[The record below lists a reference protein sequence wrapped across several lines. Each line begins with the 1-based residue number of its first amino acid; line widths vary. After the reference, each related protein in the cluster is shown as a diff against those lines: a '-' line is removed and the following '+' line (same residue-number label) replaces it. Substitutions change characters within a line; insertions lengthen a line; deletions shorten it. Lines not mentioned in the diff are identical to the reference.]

1 MSSRFLLSALAV
13 AGFSALGTSTTLL
26 LSEATPPAAQTQS
39 TPSSAIPTDPRSQQ
53 ASTVNQQLRQTPA
66 VELGDPG
73 PLPASLQGSHH
84 GVQLQQDGQGNLL
97 ISQSLIRLFD
107 FYLAGMEEE
116 GVDKVLLRIHREL
129 AAQLQGAALDQAR
142 DLLRRYVDYRIALQ
156 TLPDIAA
163 DRLNPDVLRQRLDA
177 LNAMRQQ
184 FFSAEEY
191 QAFFAR
197 ENAEDEYMLQRLAL
211 SKQQGLSADQ
221 QQQALSELEAQ
232 LPEDVRRARSES
244 TRYGELY
251 ATTQSMQAEGASAEQ
266 IRLIREQALGSE
278 AAQRLAEL
286 DQQQAQWQQRL
297 SDYASERDRLRAA
310 GLSQTD
316 LDNALSELQTS
327 RFDELER
334 KRVQA
339 LDADL

>member
-1 MSSRFLLSALAV
+1 MPTRFLLSALAV
-13 AGFSALGTSTTLL
+13 AGFSALGICTTLL
-26 LSEATPPAAQTQS
+26 LSDTTPPAAQAQS

-53 ASTVNQQLRQTPA
+53 ASTLNQQLQQTPA
-66 VELGDPG
+66 AQLSDPG

-84 GVQLQQDGQGNLL
+84 GVQLQQNAQGQLVIEATL
-97 ISQSLIRLFD
+97 IKLFE
-107 FYLAGMEEE
+107 FYLAGLEEE
-116 GVDKVLLRIHREL
+116 GVNKVLLRIHREL
-129 AAQLQGAALDQAR
+129 AAQLQGGALEQAR

-156 TLPDIAA
+156 TLPRHDNNL
-163 DRLNPDVLRQRLDA
+163 DPGTLRQRYEA
-177 LNAMRQQ
+177 LNAIRQQ
-184 FFSAEEY
+184 FFSSEEY
-191 QAFFAR
+191 QAFFGR

-211 SKQQGLSADQ
+211 GQQQGLSNTQ

-251 ATTQSMQAEGASAEQ
+251 ATTQAMQAEGASAEE
-266 IRLIREQALGSE
+266 IRLLREQTLGSE

-286 DQQQAQWQQRL
+286 DQQQAEWQQRL

-316 LDNALSELQTS
+316 LQNALSELQAS

>member
-13 AGFSALGTSTTLL
+13 AGFSALGICTTLL
-26 LSEATPPAAQTQS
+26 LSETTPPAEHTRSGAS
-39 TPSSAIPTDPRSQQ
+39 VTPPTDPRSQQ
-53 ASTVNQQLRQTPA
+53 ASTLNQQLRQTPA
-66 VELGDPG
+66 AQLSDPG
-73 PLPASLQGSHH
+73 PLPASLLGSHH
-84 GVQLQQDGQGNLL
+84 DVQLRQDAQGNLL
-97 ISQSLIRLFD
+97 IETSLVNLFE
-107 FYLAGMEEE
+107 FYLAGLEEE

-129 AAQLQGAALDQAR
+129 AAQLQGAALEQAR

-156 TLPDIAA
+156 ALPHHDHN
-163 DRLNPDVLRQRLDA
+163 LNPDALRQRYDA
-177 LNAMRQQ
+177 LNAIRQQ
-184 FFSAEEY
+184 FFSAEEH
-191 QAFFAR
+191 QAFFAS

-211 SKQQGLSADQ
+211 NQQQGLSSSQ
-221 QQQALSELEAQ
+221 QQQALNELEAQ

-244 TRYGELY
+244 TRHGELY
-251 ATTQSMQAEGASAEQ
+251 ATTQAMQAEGASAEEV
-266 IRLIREQALGSE
+266 RLLREQTLGSD

-297 SDYASERDRLRAA
+297 HDYASERDRLRAA

-316 LDNALSELQTS
+316 LHNALSELQAS

>member
-1 MSSRFLLSALAV
+1 MSTRFLLSALAV
-13 AGFSALGTSTTLL
+13 AGFSALGICTTLL
-26 LSEATPPAAQTQS
+26 LSDATPPTAQAQS
-39 TPSSAIPTDPRSQQ
+39 APSSAIPTDPRSQQ
-53 ASTVNQQLRQTPA
+53 ASTLNQQLQQTPA
-66 VELGDPG
+66 AQLSDPG

-84 GVQLQQDGQGNLL
+84 GVQLRQNAQGQLL
-97 ISQSLIRLFD
+97 IEATLVKLFE
-107 FYLAGMEEE
+107 FYLAGLEEE
-116 GVDKVLLRIHREL
+116 GVDKVLRRIHREL
-129 AAQLQGAALDQAR
+129 ASQLQGVALDQAR

-156 TLPDIAA
+156 VLPRHDNTLDPDT
-163 DRLNPDVLRQRLDA
+163 LRQRYEA
-177 LNAMRQQ
+177 LNAIRQQ
-184 FFSAEEY
+184 FFSTEEY

-211 SKQQGLSADQ
+211 SKQQGLSDSQ

-232 LPEDVRRARSES
+232 LPEDVRQARSES

-251 ATTQSMQAEGASAEQ
+251 ATTQAMQAEGASAEE
-266 IRLIREQALGSE
+266 IRLLREQTLGSE

-286 DQQQAQWQQRL
+286 DQQQAEWQQRL

-316 LDNALSELQTS
+316 LQNALSELQAS